1 MIQVGARNLQAIVFN
16 SIDSLEKDTVYADQ
30 EIVREDYPLSSSE
43 GKALLAQ
50 LKTAY
55 SDYEYLP
62 LSQDNL
68 IGAYGGYR
76 EPYQGA
82 GISFYNMRT
91 KVPSTLQER
100 YGVSQPTQN
109 LKPWYG
115 LKFDLTKEEVMLKCL
130 IKKVDFGTPELPDGD
145 DKFYA
150 TTHMPDKTMSDW
162 VDCYIS
168 GTDPETM
175 KKFCADKGL
184 PYPFPENMSDTDMLN
199 IWCWGF
205 VFNKSTLEYG
215 AVKGYSKRYIGDPI

>member
-1 MIQVGARNLQAIVFN
+1 MIQVGARNLQAMVFN
-16 SIDSLEKDTVYADQ
+16 GADVLKKDNVYVDQ
-30 EIVREDYPLSSSE
+30 EIVRQDYPLPSSE
-43 GKALLAQ
+43 GRALLAQ

-55 SDYEYLP
+55 SDYENLP
-62 LSQDNL
+62 FSQCNL

-82 GISFYNMRT
+82 SISFYNMSA
-91 KVPSTLQER
+91 KPSRTLQEH

-109 LKPWYG
+109 LQPWYG
-115 LKFDLTKEEVMLKCL
+115 LKFDMTKQDVMLKCV
-130 IKKVDFGTPELPDGD
+130 IKGVGFGTPELPNGL

-168 GTDPETM
+168 GTDPETI
-175 KKFCADKGL
+175 KTFCADKGL
-184 PYPFPENMSDTDMLN
+184 SYPFPENMSDTDELD
-199 IWCWGF
+199 IWCWAF

-215 AVKGYSKRYIGDPI
+215 AVKGYTRD